1 MKQLLQNVKEGR
13 AEVVEV
19 PVPAIKP
26 GHILVK
32 NFTSVVSSGTERMVV
47 EFAEKNLLMKAK
59 SRPDLVKQIL
69 DKAQREGVVQ
79 TIQSALNRLDTPMAL
94 GYSSAGEVVLV
105 GDGIEGI
112 VPGDRVAC
120 AGSGY
125 ASHAEYVLIPKN
137 LFAKIPENVNYEE
150 AAFSTLGAIS
160 LHGFRLA
167 SPQLGEKVAIIGL
180 GLLGLMMVD
189 ICQAAGLKVFGIDL
203 DDTRVEMAKKK
214 GVVASS
220 RELAHDL
227 GMNFSDNLGFDVIFI
242 CADTKS
248 NDPVDLAGMLAR
260 DKGTVVAV
268 GAVGLEIPRKQYY
281 EKELTFLISRS
292 YGPGRY
298 DQEYEENGKDYPY
311 GYVRWTEGRNL
322 SAILELISSKQL
334 DVKSLITHRFQIEE
348 GGKAY
353 ETITGKNLDNFL
365 GVVIQYPEN
374 KIESSSNRIVKLS
387 NEPDNINIDKI
398 RIGVLGA
405 GLYAGAVFLPI
416 IQKSSSIERL
426 GICSAK
432 GLNAKQLAHKF
443 NYKFACSDENQI
455 FESNDI
461 NTVVIL
467 TRHNDHARQ
476 IIRGLELG
484 MNIYCEK
491 PIGISIEELLKIKGA
506 FENSR
511 STLMVGFNRRF
522 SPFIQKTKEFLNK
535 SPEPK
540 RIHYRVNAGLLPLNH
555 WLHDH
560 NQGGGRIIG
569 EGCHFI
575 DLCLFLAESR
585 PVSVHTVGL
594 PNLGKY
600 KDDNVIIT
608 IKFEDGSIAT
618 IDYLANGDKSVEKE
632 SLEIFSGGRVI
643 QLLDYRKLILVTH
656 GKRSIFH
663 SRLRQDKGHSIAWN
677 EFINSIEN
685 KKQSPIPFE
694 DLFISSL
701 TTFAAR
707 ESYLSKNEIFLNDFI

>member
-137 LFAKIPENVNYEE
+137 LFAKIPENVNFEE

-643 QLLDYRKLILVTH
+643 QLLDYRKLILVSH
-656 GKRSIFH
+656 GKRSLFQ
-663 SRLRQDKGHSIAWN
+663 SRLKQDKGHSNAWK
-677 EFINSIEN
+677 EFIYSIEN
-685 KKQSPIPFE
+685 KKHSPISFD